1 MKSRYE
7 LSIAILGLLVLL
19 GLGCSSDKGE
29 EPVPFDVN
37 AAMQRAWNHFQAD
50 DYDDAQ
56 AVFSDVI
63 AHDGDNAQAYMGRG
77 WCFAYLAQQDE
88 SLYDDARADFGSA
101 ISNNIESPDADM
113 GFAAV
118 YRSLDEFYDSAIV
131 FASQVI
137 EADSG
142 YVFSKDMTINYLD
155 AHLIKAYCHFYLG
168 DDHFPQAHIEVN
180 YLCTRVLYPLDSL
193 PDPET
198 FNDDGYERALALKL
212 ELLTEQIGPR

>member
-7 LSIAILGLLVLL
+7 LSIAILGFLLLL

-37 AAMQRAWNHFQAD
+37 AAMQRAWSNFQAD

-77 WCFAYLAQQDE
+77 WCFAYLAQDDE
-88 SLYDDARADFGSA
+88 SLFDNARADFGSA
-101 ISNNIESPDADM
+101 ISSNIESPDADM

-142 YVFSKDMTINYLD
+142 YVFSKDLTINYLD
-155 AHLIKAYCHFYLG
+155 AHLIKGYCSYYLG
-168 DDHFPQAHIEVN
+168 EAYFPQAHIEVN

-198 FNDDGYERALALKL
+198 FSGDEYERKLALKL